1 MIWRMQQYKEMR
13 ERTARM
19 ATTKRAGEFDD
30 LSPKQPPA
38 NPAISGGNQHPP
50 APPPHGSGVP
60 TPPADI
66 VHPPTFIPSTPDNT
80 RERDRDPNV
89 RHWDFLNGPQL
100 PPPGSKEDSA
110 IWRRQQ
116 HKETLAR
123 LAQMKKTKR
132 VGEPKESK
140 AKRHDSRG
148 ADARNRLVSRKRGG
162 DGGGEPVSKRQAK
175 PREDAGARF
184 MKKGGYK
191 RNKAPPKGDFQQ
203 VSVSK
208 ANDTPR
214 PPSPPPPPPRR
225 NKSKKPPKK
234 DG

>member
-19 ATTKRAGEFDD
+19 AT
-30 LSPKQPPA
+30 
-38 NPAISGGNQHPP
+38 AISGGNQHPP
-50 APPPHGSGVP
+50 APPPNGSGIP

-66 VHPPTFIPSTPDNT
+66 VHPHIFVPSAPDNT
-80 RERDRDPNV
+80 RERDPYV
-89 RHWDFLNGPQL
+89 RHRDFLNGPQL

-123 LAQMKKTKR
+123 RSQMKKTKR
-132 VGEPKESK
+132 AGEPKESK
-140 AKRHDSRG
+140 AKRRDTRG
-148 ADARNRLVSRKRGG
+148 ANERNRLVSRKRPG
-162 DGGGEPVSKRQAK
+162 DGGGEPIAKRRAE
-175 PREDAGARF
+175 PREGAGVRF

-191 RNKAPPKGDFQQ
+191 RNKEPPKDDFQQ
-203 VSVSK
+203 VGYSTKEK
-208 ANDTPR
+208 AKEAPR
-214 PPSPPPPPPRR
+214 PPCPPPPPPPPRR
-225 NKSKKPPKK
+225 NRTKKPPKK